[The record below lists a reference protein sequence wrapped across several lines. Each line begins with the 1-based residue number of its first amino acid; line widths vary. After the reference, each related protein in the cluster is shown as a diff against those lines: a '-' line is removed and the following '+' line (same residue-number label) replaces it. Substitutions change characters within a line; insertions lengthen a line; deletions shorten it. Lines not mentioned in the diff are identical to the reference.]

1 MRIFYTNKEH
11 TRVQIKGGYGGRVED
26 LIRLNYLKEDDVI
39 EPYVEPVPSAAD
51 KIAELEAK
59 ITPRRLREALAGDT
73 AFITD
78 IDKQIEGLRESLRA
92 E

>member
-1 MRIFYTNKEH
+1 MKYTNPEH
-11 TRVQIKGGYGGRVED
+11 TMVGVDDVRGYVKD
-26 LIRLNYLKEDDVI
+26 LIRLGYLKESDVI

-59 ITPRRLREALAGDT
+59 VTPRRLREALAGDT

-78 IDKQIEGLRESLRA
+78 IDKQIAVLREGLRA

>member
-1 MRIFYTNKEH
+1 MKYTNSEH
-11 TRVQIKGGYGGRVED
+11 TEVSSDTFSGRVGD
-26 LIRLNYLKEDDVI
+26 LIRLGYLKETDVI

-59 ITPRRLREALAGDT
+59 VTPRRLREALAGDT

-78 IDKQIEGLRESLRA
+78 IELQINKLREVSV
-92 E
+92 

>member
-1 MRIFYTNKEH
+1 MEYINKEH
-11 TRVQIKGGYGGRVED
+11 TMATVGKASGYVTD
-26 LIRLNYLKEDDVI
+26 LIRLNYLKESDVI

-59 ITPRRLREALAGDT
+59 VTPRRLREALAGDT

-78 IDKQIEGLRESLRA
+78 IELQINKLREVSV
-92 E
+92 

>member
-1 MRIFYTNKEH
+1 MMKYTNSEH
-11 TRVQIKGGYGGRVED
+11 TEVSSDTFSGRVGD
-26 LIRLNYLKEDDVI
+26 LIRLGYLKETDVI

-59 ITPRRLREALAGDT
+59 VTPRRLREALAGDT

-78 IDKQIEGLRESLRA
+78 IELQINKLREVSV
-92 E
+92 